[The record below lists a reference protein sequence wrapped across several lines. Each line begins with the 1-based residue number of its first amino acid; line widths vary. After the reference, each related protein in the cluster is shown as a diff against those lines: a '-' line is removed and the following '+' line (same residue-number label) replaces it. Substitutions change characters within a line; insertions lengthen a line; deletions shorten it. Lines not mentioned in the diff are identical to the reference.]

1 MQISSDDQYTKLICK
16 DCTTELLM
24 VAKFRWKC
32 KTSEGTLT
40 QLTDAMEPN
49 DLHKLNVTD
58 AKDDCTSLPND
69 TSDDKAGLSKDET
82 DSNLELS
89 KPASFTE
96 EIISPLTD
104 DISETSAN
112 EYNDVEDG
120 ESEAVLLKREVYE
133 EIEYLQFGKN
143 VGQQP
148 AKGQLHYV
156 IDATGNSEAVQ
167 YILMQS
173 PSHHDDDCFNDVIED
188 VQEGNDVRDQTDVEN
203 DISQS
208 GKEVN
213 PKILSKFLIYYSV
226 SILCFYWMQQYEI
239 IISDV
244 VDYESDVVDNDGDG
258 VSNEAVLPNDDDYFD
273 IDGKLI
279 IEQGKKRDVNTK

>member
-96 EIISPLTD
+96 EIISPITD

-226 SILCFYWMQQYEI
+226 SILCFY
-239 IISDV
+239 
-244 VDYESDVVDNDGDG
+244 
-258 VSNEAVLPNDDDYFD
+258 
-273 IDGKLI
+273 
-279 IEQGKKRDVNTK
+279 